1 MITDWLR
8 TIDDRPCMRNV
19 FFIIHTKYMY
29 DMVWPHQY
37 STRYDCVWLF
47 WFSARKEQLC
57 KCDCVMY
64 VERYVYVYVWFI
76 LYGIS
81 QPFFASCVLCIW
93 KCADNGHNTPLE
105 NIQCIELCVVI
116 ALAMAMCDVCM
127 GNFHTLYV
135 HAAVICACVLGF
147 DFMTVEI
154 SGRPRTA
161 RMASSTINA
170 PPTNV
175 NCSREISAFY
185 RFYVHLYESQITV
198 YITYE

>member
-1 MITDWLR
+1 MIWYDLISTAHVMTVCGSSDSVQGRSNYVSVTVWCTLNGTCMYTAFSMAFPSHFSLRVYCVFGSARTMDTTRPWKMFSALSSVWSLHWLWL
-8 TIDDRPCMRNV
+8 CVM
-19 FFIIHTKYMY
+19 
-29 DMVWPHQY
+29 
-37 STRYDCVWLF
+37 CVW
-47 WFSARKEQLC
+47 E
-57 KCDCVMY
+57 
-64 VERYVYVYVWFI
+64 
-76 LYGIS
+76 IS
-81 QPFFASCVLCIW
+81 IHCTY
-93 KCADNGHNTPLE
+93 N
-105 NIQCIELCVVI
+105 
-116 ALAMAMCDVCM
+116 
-127 GNFHTLYV
+127 V